1 MEIDPVNQVIPFRVF
16 AQFSLEVWFLVEGLL
31 LADFSGE
38 RGAKTGEEKCQNHTT
53 TPRSTA

>member
-1 MEIDPVNQVIPFRVF
+1 
-16 AQFSLEVWFLVEGLL
+16 LVEGLL